1 MRLMNTESVGIS
13 GRLAQKTGM
22 LSQEGYSHSLTLQR
36 TTLHYRRFLYT
47 GYSFVFL
54 PIGKKV
60 AI

>member
-1 MRLMNTESVGIS
+1 
-13 GRLAQKTGM
+13 M

-36 TTLHYRRFLYT
+36 TTLHYRRFLYS